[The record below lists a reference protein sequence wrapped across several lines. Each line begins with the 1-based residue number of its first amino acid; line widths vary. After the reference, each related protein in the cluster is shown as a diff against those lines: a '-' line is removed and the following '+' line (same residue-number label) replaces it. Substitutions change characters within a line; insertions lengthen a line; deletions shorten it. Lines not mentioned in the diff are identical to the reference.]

1 VTRAPSGDPS
11 RTPEWQTLAGLARDV
26 PDLSRLLDADPDR
39 FASFAV
45 DAPRMLLDLSRQR
58 WTPEIRSALLALARA
73 RSIDGLRR
81 DLFRANRFNPS
92 EDRAVL
98 HTALRAG
105 DDEPIELDGVD
116 IGAEVRDARTR
127 VRTLADDIRSGRW
140 RGAWGAPIRNLVHIG
155 IGGSFLGP
163 ALVCEALGTPDGP
176 RVHFLANVDGH
187 EAERLL
193 PQLDPGSTLFVIAS
207 KSFGTL
213 ETRTNAEAARSWF
226 LERGGRPADL
236 ARHFVAVTTNTAAAA
251 EFGLPEAN
259 LLPMWDW
266 VGGRFSLWSPIGLPI
281 AAGFGNDAFDALLDG
296 ARAMDVHFRDTALED
311 NAPALLALAELW
323 NQEFLGTRSH
333 AVLPYATPLARLP
346 DFLQQLEME
355 SNGKNVRSDGTP
367 LTTGSGT
374 IVWGNVGTN
383 GQHAYH
389 QLLHQGTQPFSAEFI
404 LPLTPDHRRTDQ
416 HDWLAAHCFAQAE
429 ALARGRTR
437 EEVVRALEQSGAD
450 PTQAVHRVLPGNHPS
465 STVLLDDLGAA
476 SLGALIALHE
486 HKVFVQGMIWG
497 VNSFDQ
503 WGVEQGKVLG
513 DRIHAA
519 LVEPAAADGAATPPE
534 PVADATTRALVR
546 LFRARRDA
554 RAESSQ
560 DTDD

>member
-1 VTRAPSGDPS
+1 
-11 RTPEWQTLAGLARDV
+11 
-26 PDLSRLLDADPDR
+26 
-39 FASFAV
+39 
-45 DAPRMLLDLSRQR
+45 
-58 WTPEIRSALLALARA
+58 
-73 RSIDGLRR
+73 
-81 DLFRANRFNPS
+81 
-92 EDRAVL
+92 
-98 HTALRAG
+98 
-105 DDEPIELDGVD
+105 
-116 IGAEVRDARTR
+116 
-127 VRTLADDIRSGRW
+127 
-140 RGAWGAPIRNLVHIG
+140 
-155 IGGSFLGP
+155 
-163 ALVCEALGTPDGP
+163 
-176 RVHFLANVDGH
+176 
-187 EAERLL
+187 
-193 PQLDPGSTLFVIAS
+193 
-207 KSFGTL
+207 
-213 ETRTNAEAARSWF
+213 
-226 LERGGRPADL
+226 
-236 ARHFVAVTTNTAAAA
+236 
-251 EFGLPEAN
+251 
-259 LLPMWDW
+259 
-266 VGGRFSLWSPIGLPI
+266 VGGRYSLWSPAGLSLELAFGPDRFDQLLAGAKAMDDHAVTAAPEANMVLAKGLADVWNRVGRGLPSRCV
-281 AAGFGNDAFDALLDG
+281 AAYSS
-296 ARAMDVHFRDTALED
+296 RLE
-311 NAPALLALAELW
+311 
-323 NQEFLGTRSH
+323 
-333 AVLPYATPLARLP
+333 RLP
-346 DFLQQLEME
+346 AYLQQLEME

>member
-1 VTRAPSGDPS
+1 VWYGNV
-11 RTPEWQTLAGLARDV
+11 LG
-26 PDLSRLLDADPDR
+26 
-39 FASFAV
+39 AST
-45 DAPRMLLDLSRQR
+45 Q
-58 WTPEIRSALLALARA
+58 
-73 RSIDGLRR
+73 
-81 DLFRANRFNPS
+81 
-92 EDRAVL
+92 
-98 HTALRAG
+98 
-105 DDEPIELDGVD
+105 
-116 IGAEVRDARTR
+116 
-127 VRTLADDIRSGRW
+127 
-140 RGAWGAPIRNLVHIG
+140 
-155 IGGSFLGP
+155 
-163 ALVCEALGTPDGP
+163 
-176 RVHFLANVDGH
+176 
-187 EAERLL
+187 
-193 PQLDPGSTLFVIAS
+193 
-207 KSFGTL
+207 
-213 ETRTNAEAARSWF
+213 
-226 LERGGRPADL
+226 
-236 ARHFVAVTTNTAAAA
+236 
-251 EFGLPEAN
+251 
-259 LLPMWDW
+259 
-266 VGGRFSLWSPIGLPI
+266 
-281 AAGFGNDAFDALLDG
+281 
-296 ARAMDVHFRDTALED
+296 
-311 NAPALLALAELW
+311 
-323 NQEFLGTRSH
+323 
-333 AVLPYATPLARLP
+333 AVLPYSTRLALLP
-346 DFLQQLEME
+346 AYLQQLEME
-355 SNGKNVRSDGTP
+355 SNGKRVTLDGSP
-367 LTTGSGT
+367 VDHDTGA
-374 IVWGNVGTN
+374 IVWGQPGTD
-383 GQHAYH
+383 GQHAFF
-389 QLLHQGTQPFSAEFI
+389 QLLHQGTQPLSAEFI